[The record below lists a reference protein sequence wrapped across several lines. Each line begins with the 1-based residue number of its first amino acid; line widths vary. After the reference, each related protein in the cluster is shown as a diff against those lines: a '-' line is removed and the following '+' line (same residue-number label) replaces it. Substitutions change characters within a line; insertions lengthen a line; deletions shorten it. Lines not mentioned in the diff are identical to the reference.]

1 MKDRIEKF
9 LETAESPGTR
19 DIAELKA
26 LYEEIA
32 GKKQKCESEI
42 CIIKMLT
49 EVRKFYNKLLNTEK
63 QNEIPARKYILKDGN
78 HAFAPGE
85 TSIHNNDNTTDAGI
99 EWYLKRYPHISKLLL
114 N

>member
-9 LETAESPGTR
+9 LYTAASPDTR
-19 DIAELKA
+19 DNVELKA
-26 LYEEIA
+26 IYKEIT
-32 GKKQKCESEI
+32 GNEPKCKSDT

-49 EVRKFYNKLLNTEK
+49 AVRKFYNKLLSTDK
-63 QNEIPARKYILKDGN
+63 QNELPARKYILKDGN

-85 TSIHNNDNTTDAGI
+85 GSVHNNDNTNDEGI
-99 EWYLKRYPHISKLLL
+99 AWYLKRYPHILKLLL